1 LHTTYTTLKLEKD
14 SQHNQRDTNIQKH
27 PTKITSQTNHFI
39 IPLLHF
45 YQYGCNPQIIHLST
59 HQSNHLT
66 MTPSTRSTTTSDT
79 LLQAINN
86 IQDSLQTITSELKTL
101 KTDLNDV
108 QQVVLTLKTDL
119 DDVQTIIKPF
129 PKTVHENNKKVDS
142 AHDDS
147 TNRINIL
154 SLQTADLAVE
164 LDRLQL
170 LVKDI
175 QDNTNTTSNE
185 FDVDKIVKLTIDQ
198 KLLNLPSILR
208 NEIDNC
214 PTIQHLQSSSTTQLH
229 QVLQDIQ
236 KQNKY
241 QQ

>member
-1 LHTTYTTLKLEKD
+1 
-14 SQHNQRDTNIQKH
+14 
-27 PTKITSQTNHFI
+27 
-39 IPLLHF
+39 
-45 YQYGCNPQIIHLST
+45 
-59 HQSNHLT
+59 

-101 KTDLNDV
+101 KTDLSDV
-108 QQVVLTLKTDL
+108 QQVVPTLKANL
-119 DDVQTIIKPF
+119 DDVQTVVKRF
-129 PKTVHENNKKVDS
+129 PKTVNDFDKKIDR
-142 AHDDS
+142 AHKDY

-170 LVKDI
+170 LI
-175 QDNTNTTSNE
+175 NNMQDNTNTTTKELDINN
-185 FDVDKIVKLTIDQ
+185 IIKLTID
-198 KLLNLPSILR
+198 KKLPSLIK

-229 QVLQDIQ
+229 QVL
-236 KQNKY
+236 
-241 QQ
+241 